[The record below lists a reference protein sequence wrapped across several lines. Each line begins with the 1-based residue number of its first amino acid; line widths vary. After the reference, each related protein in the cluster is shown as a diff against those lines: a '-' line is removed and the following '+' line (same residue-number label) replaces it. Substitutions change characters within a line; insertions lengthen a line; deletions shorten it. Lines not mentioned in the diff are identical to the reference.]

1 MLQFARWVAERDYRA
16 ALMAAGLAL
25 LPLLAVVSCAVLA
38 LVSLQRGAAAGWR
51 TAAFA
56 AALLALVAWSAGVPP
71 AAGVIPALAVWLPS
85 VALAQVLSATGSLS
99 LAARLAAGGAVL
111 LAVAWAAAGPAPG
124 DAWREAVATMAEQ
137 FAAGTG
143 IPPGELAQRVLDLVP
158 GIMAGSVLLASLLG
172 LFLGMWLHAGL
183 TRPGAF
189 GEAFRSLQL
198 GPVIG
203 AVGALAAVAGVASGS
218 PVAIAAA
225 IPAATALGIQGLATL
240 HGLAHARGWH
250 RGWLVAA
257 WSALFLASPWAAFG
271 FALYGTVDSFVD
283 FRRRPA

>member
-1 MLQFARWVAERDYRA
+1 MLQFARWVAARDYRA

-25 LPLLAVVSCAVLA
+25 LPLLAVVSCGVLA

-51 TAAFA
+51 TAGFA
-56 AALLALVAWSAGVPP
+56 AVLLGLVAWSAGVSP
-71 AAGVIPALAVWLPS
+71 AAGVLPALAVWLPA

-111 LAVAWAAAGPAPG
+111 LAAGWALVAPEPG
-124 DAWREAVATMAEQ
+124 GAWREAVATMAEQ
-137 FAAGTG
+137 FAGNSG
-143 IPPGELAQRVLDLVP
+143 IPAEVLAQRVLELVP

-189 GEAFRSLQL
+189 GEAFRALQL

-203 AVGALAAVAGVASGS
+203 GVGALAVAAGAATGS
-218 PVAIAAA
+218 TAAIAVA
-225 IPAATALGIQGLATL
+225 IPAATALAIQGLAVL
-240 HGLAHARGWH
+240 HGLARAREWH

-271 FALYGTVDSFVD
+271 FALYGAVDSFVD